1 MKRFEVWEL
10 VNYWEWD
17 LNTLSNAAAK
27 LFVDGLKSGYFDYE
41 DIQDLKGMRSL
52 LAKHILHEYEGDLAE
67 RFPEYVF
74 NILAD
79 RKPFIIKTDEGEIK
93 VDENNF
99 EEVIP
104 DVVLKELEKQY
115 KFGLW
120 SIAERYANYIFELDS
135 EPFKKLLKEHKRRR
149 KIAELKKNATRE
161 AVKVL
166 KSLKSLEAGEIIVSD
181 IEDFRTLLQ
190 EHLTNYLGEA
200 FPKAKGKLV
209 NHIAKEI
216 AKSFTEENQEII
228 QSVITLRTQ
237 AIENMRRISL

>member
-17 LNTLSNAAAK
+17 LNTLSNAAAE
-27 LFVDGLKSGYFDYE
+27 LFVDSLKSGYFDYK
-41 DIQDLKGMRSL
+41 DIEDLKDMRGL
-52 LAKHILHEYEGDLAE
+52 LADHILNEFETDLTE

-74 NILAD
+74 DILAD

-104 DVVLKELEKQY
+104 DVLLKELEKQY

-120 SIAERYANYIFELDS
+120 DKAERHANYIFELDS
-135 EPFKKLLKEHKRRR
+135 EPFKQLLKEHKRRR
-149 KIAELKKNATRE
+149 KIVELKENATQE
-161 AVKVL
+161 AGKVL
-166 KSLKSLEAGEIIVSD
+166 KSLKAGGIIVSD

-190 EHLTNYLGEA
+190 EHLTNYLEEA

-209 NHIAKEI
+209 NLINHIAKEI

-228 QSVITLRTQ
+228 QSIITLRTQ
-237 AIENMRRISL
+237 AIESMRRISL